1 MNFAARP
8 SLLTHLRRTRGS
20 FEGNV
25 NDQTRGS
32 RPNDVQYVPPNR
44 LVFDGDV
51 IEGDKVVFEAPRRAF
66 EDGYALG

>member
-25 NDQTRGS
+25 NGRTRES
-32 RPNDVQYVPPNR
+32 RPNDVQYVPPSR
-44 LVFDGDV
+44 LVFDGKV
-51 IEGDKVVFEAPRRAF
+51 IEVYKVVFETPKPAF
-66 EDGYALG
+66 

>member
-25 NDQTRGS
+25 NDRTRES
-32 RPNDVQYVPPNR
+32 RPNDVQHVPPNQS
-44 LVFDGDV
+44 VFDGDV
-51 IEGDKVVFEAPRRAF
+51 IEVYKIVFATPKRAF
-66 EDGYALG
+66 